1 MHATVVLRTAVFP
14 LMKKQ
19 TVKAGG
25 RFRCWVSGT
34 MWQRRECY
42 GNGSTQYHT
51 DLGCAICQVGEQR
64 GALAV
69 LQFADMAIG
78 IHFFEIVAIA
88 IPVLII
94 VGIVV
99 FVIGIRRGLR
109 RD

>member
-1 MHATVVLRTAVFP
+1 M
-14 LMKKQ
+14 
-19 TVKAGG
+19 
-25 RFRCWVSGT
+25 
-34 MWQRRECY
+34 
-42 GNGSTQYHT
+42 
-51 DLGCAICQVGEQR
+51 
-64 GALAV
+64 

-78 IHFFEIVAIA
+78 IHFFEIVAIV